1 MPYRRFPKTDTARL
15 KSLSTLLNNSDVYA
29 AKSRFINMELINTAK
44 SLHDQLKTL
53 SSQFML
59 SYEAQMRNY
68 KTLAKPQKNM
78 LTYVLHFVR
87 VLSMSIE
94 RGEMKPAVLHDY
106 YSTHD
111 ADELIRQLHNV
122 ESAFQLTPGI
132 IEGEKRRIADGGRPI
147 YNPTIGMVATHFDIF
162 SNLYKQQR
170 ILNDKAE
177 RALNEVKKV
186 RTEVDKLLV
195 DIWNQV
201 EQHFAKLPPET
212 RFDQCRR
219 YGIIYYYRK
228 GETNEEKKQEKKD

>member
-1 MPYRRFPKTDTARL
+1 
-15 KSLSTLLNNSDVYA
+15 
-29 AKSRFINMELINTAK
+29 MELINTAK

-132 IEGEKRRIADGGRPI
+132 IEGEK
-147 YNPTIGMVATHFDIF
+147 
-162 SNLYKQQR
+162 
-170 ILNDKAE
+170 
-177 RALNEVKKV
+177 
-186 RTEVDKLLV
+186 
-195 DIWNQV
+195 
-201 EQHFAKLPPET
+201 
-212 RFDQCRR
+212 
-219 YGIIYYYRK
+219 
-228 GETNEEKKQEKKD
+228 